1 LDSYNPT
8 MSKEDNYLAINR
20 NAWDNKT
27 ATHTASNF
35 YDNDSFM
42 AGHNTL
48 NQIELALLGNVT
60 GKSILHLQCHFGQDT
75 MSLSRMGAV
84 ATGVDLSGTAVNKG
98 RELAAQLGLDT
109 KFICCDVYSL
119 PDVLEE
125 KFDIVFTSYGTIGWL
140 PDVDKW
146 AGVVSHFLKPGGRFV
161 FAEFHPV
168 VWMMD
173 NNFTTIAYNYF
184 KDAAII
190 EQETGTYADKEA
202 AITNETISWNHSLGE
217 VLGALLKHDLSIE
230 QFNEYDYSP
239 YACFNNLE
247 EFEPGKYRVKHLG
260 NKLPMVYAV
269 RAVKK

>member
-1 LDSYNPT
+1 
-8 MSKEDNYLAINR
+8 
-20 NAWDNKT
+20 
-27 ATHTASNF
+27 
-35 YDNDSFM
+35 
-42 AGHNTL
+42 
-48 NQIELALLGNVT
+48 
-60 GKSILHLQCHFGQDT
+60 
-75 MSLSRMGAV
+75 
-84 ATGVDLSGTAVNKG
+84 
-98 RELAAQLGLDT
+98 
-109 KFICCDVYSL
+109 
-119 PDVLEE
+119 
-125 KFDIVFTSYGTIGWL
+125 
-140 PDVDKW
+140 
-146 AGVVSHFLKPGGRFV
+146 
-161 FAEFHPV
+161 
-168 VWMMD
+168 MD

-184 KDAAII
+184 KDTAII